1 MKHARALVVVVVV
14 IFSLPGCNI
23 HRPHILALGGNYSV
37 SRGEY
42 QAAIVSYLRA
52 QESAEY
58 SPWLSYNLGNVYHYL
73 GESEAALERWDSSRE
88 SDSRELL
95 FGASFN
101 SGVYYFEQGRY
112 REARRQFRIAL
123 EVNPSSVAAKQ
134 NFELTLERL
143 SAEADLTGAGGLT
156 ERAGPASGISPGGA
170 GTNRMLDY
178 IKRREEQ
185 RWRAN
190 QETRVSPDVQDW

>member
-1 MKHARALVVVVVV
+1 MKYAGVLTLAVAA
-14 IFSLPGCNI
+14 IFFLPGCNAYG
-23 HRPHILALGGNYSV
+23 PHFLVLEGNYSV

-52 QESAEY
+52 QEAGEY
-58 SPWLSYNLGNVYHYL
+58 GPWLSYNLGNVYHYL
-73 GESEAALERWDSSRE
+73 GESGAALERWDSSRE
-88 SDSRELL
+88 VDSRDIL

-112 REARRQFRIAL
+112 RDARRQFRIAL

-134 NFELTLERL
+134 NLELTLERL
-143 SAEADLTGAGGLT
+143 SAEADLTGAGGAV
-156 ERAGPASGISPGGA
+156 ERPGTVREISPGGA
-170 GTNRMLDY
+170 GANRMLDY